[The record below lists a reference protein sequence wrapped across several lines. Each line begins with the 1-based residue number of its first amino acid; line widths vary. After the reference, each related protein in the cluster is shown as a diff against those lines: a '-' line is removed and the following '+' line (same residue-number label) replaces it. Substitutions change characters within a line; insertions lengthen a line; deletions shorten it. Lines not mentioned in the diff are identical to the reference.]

1 MAAALAACSGS
12 GDGSTNVD
20 VPPLQIMTATSGTS
34 IDPDGYSAT
43 IDAGASMAI
52 GVNDTVVVGDAGSG
66 RHVVTLSGV
75 ASNCQVQGSA
85 TDTVTV
91 ADGSTADASFE
102 VTCGSVSAGDGQIQ
116 VTTATTGSNPDPDGY
131 AILLDGNRVGSIP
144 SAGTATIGGIP
155 AGSHGIGL
163 DSLAAGCQVSGD
175 NPQTLTVVADSTIA
189 APFAVVCGSMPSGSI
204 GQWTAEAQPNNA
216 LLFDTWG
223 SGPTDF
229 FAAGT
234 DQNNAN
240 AGVIEHYDGSSWSE
254 QKRLPE
260 IQLDAV
266 WGTGPSDVYAAGA
279 HNDKLAGAVL
289 HYDGTTWSEIAGP
302 TVSPATGDTLVLWQ
316 SVWGLSGSD
325 IYLVG
330 AAYGTSWTPLIA
342 HFDGQQWS
350 LFTLPNTTDREPLDV
365 WGTSPQ
371 NLYVV
376 GVLHGIPDPKN
387 VNDQGL
393 ILHWDGSSWA
403 ETIRPQ
409 MGVHLKAVWGTA
421 TDNVYAVGDPGV
433 IAHWNGTVWQDEP
446 RLITTALHEIWGT
459 GADNVYAVAARGHIL
474 RFDGAKWSEM
484 TSPTGHDMFGIWG
497 SSSSDAWVVGNTGV
511 ILHGTP

>member
-1 MAAALAACSGS
+1 MLRVTLSSSVRVFRPAAWSHNRPFFLAAEDGLRVLMAAALAACSGS
-12 GDGSTNVD
+12 GDGSTNID
-20 VPPLQIMTATSGTS
+20 IPPLQIMTATSGTS

-43 IDAGASMAI
+43 IDAGAPMAI

-189 APFAVVCGSMPSGSI
+189 AAFAVVCGSTPSGSI

-350 LFTLPNTTDREPLDV
+350 LFTPAQYDRS
-365 WGTSPQ
+365 G
-371 NLYVV
+371 
-376 GVLHGIPDPKN
+376 
-387 VNDQGL
+387 
-393 ILHWDGSSWA
+393 
-403 ETIRPQ
+403 
-409 MGVHLKAVWGTA
+409 A
-421 TDNVYAVGDPGV
+421 TRRV
-433 IAHWNGTVWQDEP
+433 
-446 RLITTALHEIWGT
+446 
-459 GADNVYAVAARGHIL
+459 GHI
-474 RFDGAKWSEM
+474 
-484 TSPTGHDMFGIWG
+484 TSKSVCRRRPPWDPR
-497 SSSSDAWVVGNTGV
+497 SQECE
-511 ILHGTP
+511 

>member
-1 MAAALAACSGS
+1 
-12 GDGSTNVD
+12 
-20 VPPLQIMTATSGTS
+20 MTALRGRSR
-34 IDPDGYSAT
+34 SACRR
-43 IDAGASMAI
+43 S
-52 GVNDTVVVGDAGSG
+52 
-66 RHVVTLSGV
+66 
-75 ASNCQVQGSA
+75 
-85 TDTVTV
+85 
-91 ADGSTADASFE
+91 
-102 VTCGSVSAGDGQIQ
+102 
-116 VTTATTGSNPDPDGY
+116 
-131 AILLDGNRVGSIP
+131 
-144 SAGTATIGGIP
+144 
-155 AGSHGIGL
+155 
-163 DSLAAGCQVSGD
+163 
-175 NPQTLTVVADSTIA
+175 
-189 APFAVVCGSMPSGSI
+189 
-204 GQWTAEAQPNNA
+204 
-216 LLFDTWG
+216 
-223 SGPTDF
+223 
-229 FAAGT
+229 
-234 DQNNAN
+234 
-240 AGVIEHYDGSSWSE
+240 
-254 QKRLPE
+254 K
-260 IQLDAV
+260 LDAV

-279 HNDKLAGAVL
+279 HNDKLAGALL

-302 TVSPATGDTLVLWQ
+302 SITPAPGDTLVLWQ

-497 SSSSDAWVVGNTGV
+497 SSSSDAWVVGSTGV
-511 ILHGTP
+511 ILRGTL